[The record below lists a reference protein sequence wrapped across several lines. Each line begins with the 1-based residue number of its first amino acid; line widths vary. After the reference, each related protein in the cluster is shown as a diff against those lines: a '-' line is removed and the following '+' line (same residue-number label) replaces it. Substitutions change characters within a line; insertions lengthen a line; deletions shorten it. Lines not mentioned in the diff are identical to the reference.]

1 MGEFE
6 LPRTTGLLV
15 FGAGKAAAT
24 MVGWFTQRLQV
35 PGFAIDRDLPSAPVP
50 GVEISLGGHPVPT
63 AASLLS
69 GEEMLRRA
77 AETPSGESVVFCLS
91 GGASA
96 LMEAL
101 MPGVSLTELQ
111 AKTKQMLADG
121 SDIRQINAYRRSVS
135 RIKAGGLAD
144 AFRHTNVLVVVL
156 SDVMGDPLATIGS
169 GPFFPDEA
177 VVPHVIIGNNQS
189 ALRAAE
195 AFATASQGIPSQIAE
210 PMQGEAKDQFAGYR
224 ELARPDTLTIAGGEP
239 TVTIIGDGKGGRA
252 QEAALAAAI
261 EIQNQAGIAVLSAG
275 TDGSDGPTDA
285 AGAIVTGET
294 ISRGGGIEAARAAL
308 ANNDSYPF
316 LDRAGALIRTGPTG
330 TNVND
335 LFLILRI

>member
-1 MGEFE
+1 M
-6 LPRTTGLLV
+6 RV

-24 MVGWFTQRLQV
+24 MVGWFAERLQV
-35 PGFAIDRDLPSAPVP
+35 PGFAIDRDLPSGVP
-50 GVEISLGGHPVPT
+50 RGVTIHVGGHPVPT
-63 AASLLS
+63 EASLLA

-77 AETPSGESVVFCLS
+77 AETPSGESVIFCLS

-101 MPGVSLTELQ
+101 VPGVSLDDLQ
-111 AKTKQMLADG
+111 AKTKEMLANG

-144 AFRHTNVLVVVL
+144 AFQHANVLVVVL
-156 SDVMGDPLATIGS
+156 SDVMGDPLETIGS
-169 GPFFPDEA
+169 GPFFRNEA
-177 VVPHVIIGNNQS
+177 LVPHVIIGNNRS
-189 ALRAAE
+189 ALKAAE
-195 AFATASQGIPSQIAE
+195 AFARSQGIPSQIVE
-210 PMQGEAKDQFAGYR
+210 PMLGEAKEQFARY
-224 ELARPDTLTIAGGEP
+224 EHLARPNTLTIAGGEP
-239 TVTIIGDGKGGRA
+239 TVMVVGNGVGGRA

-261 EIQNQAGIAVLSAG
+261 EIQNKPGVAVLSAG

-285 AGAIVTGET
+285 AGAVVTGET
-294 ISRGGGIEAARAAL
+294 VSRGGGCEAAQAAL

-316 LDRAGALIRTGPTG
+316 LDRAGALLRPGPTG

-335 LFLILRI
+335 LFLILTI

>member
-6 LPRTTGLLV
+6 LPRTTGLRV

-135 RIKAGGLAD
+135 RTKAGGLAK
-144 AFRHTNVLVVVL
+144 ALQHTNVVLVVL

-177 VVPHVIIGNNQS
+177 LVPHVIIGNNQS

-195 AFATASQGIPSQIAE
+195 AFATAHGILGQIVD
-210 PMQGEAKDQFAGYR
+210 PMLGEARDQFARYDHI
-224 ELARPDTLTIAGGEP
+224 ARPNTLIIAGGEP
-239 TVTIIGDGKGGRA
+239 TVRIVGHGKGGRA

-261 EIQNQAGIAVLSAG
+261 EIQNQAGITVLSAG

-285 AGAIVTGET
+285 AGAIVTGDT
-294 ISRGGGIEAARAAL
+294 IDRGGGIEGADKAL

-316 LDRAGALIRTGPTG
+316 LDRAGALIRSGPTG